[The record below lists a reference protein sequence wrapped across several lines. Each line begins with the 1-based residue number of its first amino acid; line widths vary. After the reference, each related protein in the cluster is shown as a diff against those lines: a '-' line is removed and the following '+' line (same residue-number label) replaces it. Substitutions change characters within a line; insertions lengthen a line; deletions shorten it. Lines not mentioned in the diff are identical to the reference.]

1 MAAAS
6 EPLSPQLPSH
16 VTAAHPPPYSSQ
28 PVPSQTPS
36 PLLQSHSRVRTNSA
50 NMAPSPTRHISS
62 NNINDNDTFAVDLFK
77 PKGHIIGPKEKNLS
91 ILFGGSTSAS
101 SSIASFQKHAHWV
114 ENAQFIALCLLW
126 YFASSVTSNM
136 AKDLLNV
143 FKYPLTLSWIQF
155 LFVASGCLILTFIQ
169 RYLFG
174 IKSAGIRLPSIE
186 AFRVTAPLSL
196 FLISGHAFSSMAI
209 SRVPVSFAHTI
220 KALSPLFTIGIYRF
234 VFNVQYANKVYISLL
249 PLTIG
254 VMLVCTNKL
263 TFHLLGFLCALTS
276 TIIFV
281 VQNIVSKAIFNKQAT
296 VKKSKK
302 MDKYNLLFYSS
313 VTSFL
318 LMAPLWFYADG
329 LSMFGGDSKTA
340 PSFGPI
346 SSFAT
351 SSKNASSSSTTAAAA
366 AAATASSSRIT
377 ATTNEI
383 IHLFLINGI
392 SHFAQAALS
401 FSILA
406 QVHNPVTFSI
416 ASLFKRIVV
425 IVASIIYFGETS
437 RVGPVQW
444 FGLILTFAGLYMYDR
459 AGMEVKNG
467 GGKSLGGHHHHQHHE
482 EEDVEL
488 LNGGRRKQP
497 VLPI

>member
-1 MAAAS
+1 MSGSGRS
-6 EPLSPQLPSH
+6 ESLDMVSDSDYL
-16 VTAAHPPPYSSQ
+16 
-28 PVPSQTPS
+28 
-36 PLLQSHSRVRTNSA
+36 
-50 NMAPSPTRHISS
+50 I
-62 NNINDNDTFAVDLFK
+62 DTSKHA
-77 PKGHIIGPKEKNLS
+77 KGHILRESNKSLGALMMGSSLLGPD
-91 ILFGGSTSAS
+91 SA
-101 SSIASFQKHAHWV
+101 IAAFRHKHVDLV

-126 YFASSVTSNM
+126 YFASSVTSNIG
-136 AKDLLNV
+136 KDLLNV
-143 FKYPLTLSWIQF
+143 FKYPLTLAWVQF
-155 LFVASGCLILTFIQ
+155 LFVAVGCLVVASIQ
-169 RYLFG
+169 RLIVG
-174 IKSAGIRLPSIE
+174 DKTAGIRFPTID
-186 AFRVTAPLSL
+186 AFKTTAPLSL

-234 VFNVQYANKVYISLL
+234 VFGVQYVSKVYVSLI

-263 TFHLLGFLCALTS
+263 TFHWLGFLCALTS

-281 VQNIVSKAIFNKQAT
+281 VQNIVSKSIFNKQASA
-296 VKKSKK
+296 KQSKK

-313 VTSFL
+313 VTSFF

-329 LSMFGGDSKTA
+329 LSMFGGDSKST
-340 PSFGPI
+340 PSIGPI
-346 SSFAT
+346 SSFQ
-351 SSKNASSSSTTAAAA
+351 ASQHTNSSTANYSS
-366 AAATASSSRIT
+366 SSSRIT
-377 ATTNEI
+377 ATSPEI

-425 IVASIIYFGETS
+425 IVASIVYFGETS
-437 RVGPVQW
+437 KVGPVQW
-444 FGLILTFAGLYMYDR
+444 FGLVLTFVGLYMYDR
-459 AGMEVKNG
+459 AKLEVKG
-467 GGKSLGGHHHHQHHE
+467 GRME
-482 EEDVEL
+482 EEVEFL
-488 LNGGRRKQP
+488 GAARRKKQQQQG